1 MKQDEQV
8 REVYAHFGL
17 AVYMAQ
23 VLEHALVN
31 AMVVGRLP
39 QRARVTGSEID
50 DFMSEQFDATL
61 GKLIK
66 ELGHYMVVPEALA
79 GALQRALRTR
89 NWLAHRYFREH
100 AVEFMSEAGRSA
112 TITELQDA
120 RNSFEA
126 ADQLL
131 ETVVQPIMARYGITD
146 QTVAEYERRLRVGE
160 IGG

>member
-1 MKQDEQV
+1 MNQDEQV

-31 AMVVGRLP
+31 AMVVGRLA
-39 QRARVTGSEID
+39 QRARVTASEID

-61 GKLIK
+61 GRLIQ
-66 ELGHYMVVPEALA
+66 ELGHYVVVPEALS
-79 GALQRALRTR
+79 GALKRALRTR
-89 NWLAHRYFREH
+89 NWLAHRYFRER

-112 TITELQDA
+112 MITELQDA

-131 ETVVQPIMARYGITD
+131 ETVVRPIMARYGITD
-146 QTVAEYERRLRVGE
+146 QTVAEYERRLRAGE